1 MSSKKKTQTTATF
14 DPTGMSSYQSLQN
27 PIQQGL
33 LNNMSDPWTAM
44 AGNQQLAGSNLNI
57 FNQEQTSNTASNLS
71 GRGINPNSPLYQRA
85 IQNAGLATKGQQ
97 NAGMNN
103 LLLQAGQLSQGSA
116 IAASQYQP
124 LQTGQTSTNQTSG
137 VGSYV

>member
-1 MSSKKKTQTTATF
+1 MSTKKKTQTTATF
-14 DPTGMSSYQSLQN
+14 NPTGMQSYQSLQN

-33 LNNMSDPWTAM
+33 QQNMSDPFTAM
-44 AGNQQLAGSNLNI
+44 AYNQQLAQSNSNV
-57 FNQEQTSNTASNLS
+57 FNQDYSSNVAGNMS

-85 IQNAGLATKGQQ
+85 IQNAGMATRGQQ

-116 IAASQYQP
+116 IAATQYQP
-124 LQTGQTSTNQTSG
+124 LQTGTTSTNQNTG
-137 VGSYV
+137 LGSYV